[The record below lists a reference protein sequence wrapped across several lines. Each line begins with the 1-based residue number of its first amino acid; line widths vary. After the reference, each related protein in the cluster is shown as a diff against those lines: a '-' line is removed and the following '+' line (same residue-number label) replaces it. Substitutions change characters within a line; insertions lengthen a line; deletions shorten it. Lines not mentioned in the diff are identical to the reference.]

1 MPDTESTQVLRD
13 RAERL
18 WPVSVDRV
26 THRREGL
33 RGTVAAPVRALLR
46 PVLGWYV
53 APMVDAQRDFND
65 ITLKL
70 IDDLRRQLDSRSDD
84 RLRDELEERVFRL
97 ERVRRTPGAP
107 AAVPAQEAISAT
119 AADAPAFDYFTF
131 EARMRGSQ
139 EDVRRRQQ
147 VYVEDFRG
155 SGRVLDLGCGRGE
168 FLSLLREAG
177 IDAAGVD
184 SDADMVEL
192 CRSEGLAVEHADAGT
207 YLAQLVDDSLG
218 GVFAAHVLEHLRPA
232 LLVRVLELVAVKLRP
247 GGVFIAETPN
257 PLSLGALKNYFAD
270 LTHAQPLVPETLMLL
285 ARQAGFARTE
295 VRFLNEPAAE
305 ERLRPVELPPDPAF
319 DDARVALAANV
330 ARLNQ
335 VVFGPQDYALV
346 ARR

>member
-1 MPDTESTQVLRD
+1 
-13 RAERL
+13 
-18 WPVSVDRV
+18 
-26 THRREGL
+26 
-33 RGTVAAPVRALLR
+33 
-46 PVLGWYV
+46 
-53 APMVDAQRDFND
+53 
-65 ITLKL
+65 
-70 IDDLRRQLDSRSDD
+70 
-84 RLRDELEERVFRL
+84 
-97 ERVRRTPGAP
+97 
-107 AAVPAQEAISAT
+107 
-119 AADAPAFDYFTF
+119 
-131 EARMRGSQ
+131 MRGSQ

-184 SDADMVEL
+184 SDADLGEL

-232 LLVRVLELVAVKLRP
+232 LLVRVLELVAVKLRS